1 MKIKNKTYVV
11 KLCIHQITYVHFQM
25 NEMEALRIDEEL
37 QKQKYTPS
45 HHHTFNR
52 MSDQAAIGMVDL
64 EMLTPG
70 GDPGINRLSAPECSG
85 LKKTALSNSLIDL
98 TDGKNLR
105 YFVQENRVRK
115 CT

>member
-1 MKIKNKTYVV
+1 
-11 KLCIHQITYVHFQM
+11 
-25 NEMEALRIDEEL
+25 MEALRIAEEL

-115 CT
+115 CTWQEYFEFWTMIFYWSIWSHFYLIF

>member
-1 MKIKNKTYVV
+1 
-11 KLCIHQITYVHFQM
+11 M

-98 TDGKNLR
+98 TDGKNLHH
-105 YFVQENRVRK
+105 FVQIICQKMYRNLLNSLE
-115 CT
+115 

>member
-1 MKIKNKTYVV
+1 MILKLNEFEIHV
-11 KLCIHQITYVHFQM
+11 KYQGVQLIVLIYLLQM

-52 MSDQAAIGMVDL
+52 MSDQAAIGMVDI

-98 TDGKNLR
+98 TDGKRECDYVL
-105 YFVQENRVRK
+105 
-115 CT
+115 

>member
-1 MKIKNKTYVV
+1 
-11 KLCIHQITYVHFQM
+11 M

-52 MSDQAAIGMVDL
+52 MSDQAAIGMVDI

-98 TDGKNLR
+98 TDGKAILCNIIWR
-105 YFVQENRVRK
+105 KIGYFHRSCIHLLKYVSSFIFEF
-115 CT
+115 